1 MKLSYSCFDTVAFAG
16 VTKETMFLHNGLDFF
31 VLLGIAPDVDDD
43 AAKDKPSTHHPRAP
57 IMDIIIIL
65 CDLYWCCRSLT
76 AGSWVA

>member
-43 AAKDKPSTHHPRAP
+43 AAKDKLNHPPSTCSHYGHHNN
-57 IMDIIIIL
+57 
-65 CDLYWCCRSLT
+65 S
-76 AGSWVA
+76 V